1 VTAWQ
6 PGPMCAMGSGLGKEC
21 PSRNRIR
28 LPLVPVVEKAG
39 DYCCTA
45 AADAAFLIRVATA
58 DGCET

>member
-1 VTAWQ
+1 
-6 PGPMCAMGSGLGKEC
+6 MCAMGSGLGKEC